1 MRRREFLALL
11 PTLACACVTTSEATT
26 PALVPPTSKERTVGS
41 SDDEERVLASER
53 SDYNIVI
60 VTQQGSLRRMY
71 FEVADGR
78 WLLQSTYDLERPDSL
93 DHEVFQTMVSG
104 LLVQPEVRRACM
116 LGVGG
121 AQLSNYL
128 FARIPRLE
136 IDVVDICPAVVE
148 LARAYFG
155 VPDDPR
161 YRMHVADGR
170 MFVEQ
175 SPPSSYELLIH
186 DAYRGHSI
194 PLHLR
199 TQEFFSA
206 CAERITS
213 DGVVVANMHRRVPRY
228 PIDRETMA
236 SVFRHNY
243 RFYSADDVQ
252 TTIVASN
259 AETQL
264 EPEQLLAHAHALQP
278 RFDID
283 LLGLARRCTT
293 ARDWGDAEPLRDDF
307 DRAQLDQAAE
317 QHNRSCA
324 PKCSSDP

>member
-1 MRRREFLALL
+1 MRRREFLAL
-11 PTLACACVTTSEATT
+11 T
-26 PALVPPTSKERTVGS
+26 PALALACVPATHESPSPS
-41 SDDEERVLASER
+41 PPASDHQERVLASER
-53 SDYNIVI
+53 SDYNVVI

-78 WLLQSTYDLERPDSL
+78 RLLQSTYDLERPHSL

-104 LLVQPEVRRACM
+104 LLVQPEVRRVCM

-128 FARIPRLE
+128 FARIPELE
-136 IDVVDICPAVVE
+136 IDAVDICPAVVE

-161 YRMHVADGR
+161 YRLHVGDGR
-170 MFVEQ
+170 VFVEQ
-175 SPPSSYELLIH
+175 SPPRSYDLLIH

-199 TQEFFSA
+199 TQEFFTA
-206 CAERITS
+206 CAERLTA
-213 DGVVVANMHRRVPRY
+213 DGVVVANMHRRTPRY
-228 PIDRETMA
+228 PIDRATVA
-236 SVFRHNY
+236 SVFRHSY
-243 RFYSADDVQ
+243 RFASDDDVQ
-252 TTIVASN
+252 TTVVASN
-259 AETQL
+259 ADAQL

-278 RFDID
+278 RFDFD

-293 ARDWGDAEPLRDDF
+293 ERDWGEAEPLRDDF
-307 DRAQLDQAAE
+307 ERAQLDRAAE

-324 PKCSSDP
+324 PKCDDDP

>member
-1 MRRREFLALL
+1 MRRREFLALT
-11 PTLACACVTTSEATT
+11 PTLAWACVPTTHEGSRTNT
-26 PALVPPTSKERTVGS
+26 PASNNNEERT
-41 SDDEERVLASER
+41 LARER
-53 SDYNIVI
+53 SDYNVVI

-78 WLLQSTYDLERPDSL
+78 WLLQSTYDLERPHSL

-128 FARIPRLE
+128 FARIPELE
-136 IDVVDICPAVVE
+136 LDVVDICPAVVE

-161 YRMHVADGR
+161 YRMHVGDGR
-170 MFVEQ
+170 VFVEQ
-175 SPPSSYELLIH
+175 SPPGSYELLIH

-199 TQEFFSA
+199 TQEFFRA
-206 CAERITS
+206 CAERLTPE
-213 DGVVVANMHRRVPRY
+213 GVVVANMHRRTPRY
-228 PIDRETMA
+228 PIDRATVA
-236 SVFRHNY
+236 SVFRHVY
-243 RFYSADDVQ
+243 RFASADDVQ

-259 AETQL
+259 AEAQL
-264 EPEQLLAHAHALQP
+264 EREQLIANAHALQP
-278 RFDID
+278 RFDFD
-283 LLGLARRCTT
+283 LLGLAQRCTT
-293 ARDWGDAEPLRDDF
+293 ERDWGDAEPLRDDF
-307 DRAQLDQAAE
+307 DRAQLDRAAE

-324 PKCSSDP
+324 PKCSRDP

>member
-1 MRRREFLALL
+1 MRRRDFLAVL
-11 PTLACACVTTSEATT
+11 PALTWACTTTREPPT
-26 PALVPPTSKERTVGS
+26 PAAKPSPEPSRS
-41 SDDEERVLASER
+41 SSFDDEQERVLATQR

-71 FEVADGR
+71 FEDADGR
-78 WLLQSTYDLERPDSL
+78 WLLQSTYDLDRPHSL
-93 DHEVFQTMVSG
+93 DHEVFQTMVAG
-104 LLVQPEVRRACM
+104 LLVQPVVGRACM

-128 FARIPRLE
+128 FARIPELE

-161 YRMHVADGR
+161 YRMHVGDGR
-170 MFVEQ
+170 VFVER
-175 SPPSSYELLIH
+175 SMPSSYDLLIH

-199 TQEFFSA
+199 TQEFFRA
-206 CAERITS
+206 CAERLTPG
-213 DGVVVANMHRRVPRY
+213 GVVVANMHRRTPRY
-228 PIDRETMA
+228 PIDRATMA

-243 RFYSADDVQ
+243 RFSSDDDVQ

-259 AETQL
+259 AEAAL
-264 EPEQLLAHAHALQP
+264 EPEQLLAHAHQLQP
-278 RFDID
+278 RFDFD
-283 LLGLARRCTT
+283 LLGLARRCTSE
-293 ARDWGDAEPLRDDF
+293 RDWAEAEPLRDDF
-307 DRAQLDQAAE
+307 DRAQLDRAAE
-317 QHNRSCA
+317 QHNRSCT
-324 PKCSSDP
+324 PQCSSDP